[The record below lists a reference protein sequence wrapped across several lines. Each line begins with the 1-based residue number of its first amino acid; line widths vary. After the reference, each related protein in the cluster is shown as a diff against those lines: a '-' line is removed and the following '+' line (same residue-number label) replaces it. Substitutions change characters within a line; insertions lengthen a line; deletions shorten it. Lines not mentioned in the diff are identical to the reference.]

1 MTQVNKVMFQEYGND
16 FSAVTKGLCTTEE
29 INKLKVENFQYDK
42 KVFKYVYNC
51 NQTMVIAQ

>member
-51 NQTMVIAQ
+51 NS

>member
-42 KVFKYVYNC
+42 KFSN
-51 NQTMVIAQ
+51 MFIIVIKSW